1 MHLQDDKGGP
11 MKIFLTGSEGF
22 IGSHLLEALLAAG
35 HEVTALAAYNS
46 FDSYGWID
54 STNAKDSSALRL
66 VLGDIRDS
74 EQMRQLVK
82 GHECILHLAALI
94 AIPYSYQAPESY
106 VQTNVIGTLNLLNAA
121 KEVGVERFIHTS
133 TSEVYGTAEFVPIT
147 ERHPLKGQSP
157 YSASKIAA
165 DQMVYA
171 YNASFKLPTITIR
184 PFNTFGP
191 RQSTRAVIPT
201 VITQIANGKKRISLG
216 STSPTRDF
224 TYVSD
229 TVNGFIKALS
239 APNLFGSTINL
250 GTGYEISIS
259 DLVTTISREMNQEII
274 IETSDE
280 RLRPKDSEVERL
292 LADNSLALTS
302 LNWRPE
308 IDGKRGLE
316 MGLKKTI
323 AWFTDPANLALY
335 RNGQFVV

>member
-1 MHLQDDKGGP
+1 
-11 MKIFLTGSEGF
+11 
-22 IGSHLLEALLAAG
+22 
-35 HEVTALAAYNS
+35 
-46 FDSYGWID
+46 
-54 STNAKDSSALRL
+54 
-66 VLGDIRDS
+66 
-74 EQMRQLVK
+74 
-82 GHECILHLAALI
+82 
-94 AIPYSYQAPESY
+94 
-106 VQTNVIGTLNLLNAA
+106 
-121 KEVGVERFIHTS
+121 
-133 TSEVYGTAEFVPIT
+133 
-147 ERHPLKGQSP
+147 
-157 YSASKIAA
+157 
-165 DQMVYA
+165 MVYA